1 MTGQRLTN
9 DSAPL
14 VPRTTFDGPALELDF
29 QGLQIG
35 VAEYDAGPTGCT
47 VFGFPD
53 GARMATDVRGGAPG
67 VLGAA

>member
-29 QGLQIG
+29 PGQQ
-35 VAEYDAGPTGCT
+35 VA
-47 VFGFPD
+47 V
-53 GARMATDVRGGAPG
+53 
-67 VLGAA
+67 GAAGVRVAPRRALRECRPPLVH